1 MTMTQ
6 SQNLPQTEHDITA
19 RLLESER
26 RYRDYI
32 ENASDMIQSVRAD
45 GRFEF
50 VNPAWLRKLG
60 YTAEEVPDL
69 TIWDIIDDSSVEHC
83 QAFFMLVMGGQKLD
97 EVTAVFKTKDG
108 VPVPVEGDATPR
120 IVDGQVVATHSFFRD
135 IRERLR
141 ARELEERNAKLEREN
156 MARSLEKM
164 AALGKLSAG
173 LSHELNNPAAAA
185 QRASDQLADCLSK
198 RDASARSLVGQLS
211 EAGWDTL
218 TASLAKVHAAPAGEL
233 DALAI
238 SDQEMEL
245 EEWLEGHGVDRAWEM
260 SSRMVKAGITP
271 EILSELADEL
281 PAKALVPAIGWL
293 GESVAARELTDVV
306 GRSVSRISQL
316 VGAVKSYSHMDR
328 ATELYVDVH
337 DGIEDTLIIM
347 GHRFKDVSVRRSY
360 DRSLPPIR
368 ALGNSLNQV
377 WTNIID
383 NAIDASDGRGT
394 VTIGTRREGD
404 DVVVSFEDNGC
415 GIAEENLEHI
425 FEPFFSTKAQGYGT
439 GLGLD
444 TVWRIV
450 NEEHGGKITVDS
462 RPGRTVFSIRLPL
475 AEGKRA

>member
-6 SQNLPQTEHDITA
+6 SQDVPQTEHDITE
-19 RLLESER
+19 RFLESER

-32 ENASDMIQSVRAD
+32 ENASDMIQSVSAN

-60 YTAEEVPDL
+60 YTEEEVSDL
-69 TIWDIIDDSSVEHC
+69 TIWDIIHDSSVEHC

-97 EVTAVFKTKDG
+97 EVSAVFKTKDG
-108 VPVPVEGDATPR
+108 EAVPVEGDATPR
-120 IVDGQVVATHSFFRD
+120 IVDGKVVATHSFFRD

-141 ARELEERNAKLEREN
+141 AKELEERNAKLERER

-185 QRASDQLADCLSK
+185 QRASDQLSDCLAK
-198 RDASARSLVGQLS
+198 RDASARSLVGVLS
-211 EAGWDTL
+211 DVGWDTL
-218 TASLAKVHAAPAGEL
+218 TATLEKAHATAGEL

-238 SDQEMEL
+238 SDQEMEI
-245 EEWLEGHGVDRAWEM
+245 EEWLEGHGIERAWEM
-260 SSRMVKAGITP
+260 SPRLVKSGIDS
-271 EILSELADEL
+271 EMLSELASAL
-281 PAKALVPAIGWL
+281 PAQALVPAIDWL
-293 GESVAARELTDVV
+293 GESLAARELTDVV
-306 GRSVSRISQL
+306 ARSVSRISQL

-337 DGIEDTLIIM
+337 EGIEDTLIIL
-347 GHRFKDVSVRRSY
+347 GHRFKDVSVRRNY

-383 NAIDASDGRGT
+383 NAIDASEGRGT
-394 VTIGTRREGD
+394 VAISTRRDGD
-404 DVVVSFEDNGC
+404 GVVVAFEDNGC
-415 GIAEENLEHI
+415 GISEENLERI
-425 FEPFFSTKAQGYGT
+425 FEPFFTTKDQGLGT

-450 NEEHGGKITVDS
+450 TEEHGGQITVES
-462 RPGRTVFSIRLPL
+462 RPGRTVFSVWLPV